1 MRTAGHPR
9 RQTEIVN
16 SLGIEAWRKKCLL
29 VNFAEHLV
37 AEVTVM
43 FGKSYFSVA
52 PCLTLLNG
60 GVT

>member
-1 MRTAGHPR
+1 MKADSSPPR
-9 RQTEIVN
+9 HETVIANR
-16 SLGIEAWRKKCLL
+16 LPMEAWRKKCLL

-60 GVT
+60 GC